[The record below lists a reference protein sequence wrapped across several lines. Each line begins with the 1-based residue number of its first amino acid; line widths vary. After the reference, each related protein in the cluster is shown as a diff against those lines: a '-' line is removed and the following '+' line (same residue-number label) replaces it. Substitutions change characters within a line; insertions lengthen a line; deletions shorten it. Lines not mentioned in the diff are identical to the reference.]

1 MGSGEVRRMGSGEV
15 RRDGECG
22 EVRRDGECGEVR
34 RRGCEEV
41 RMEEEGVEE
50 MGEEL
55 TCGECIM
62 SV

>member
-1 MGSGEVRRMGSGEV
+1 MGSGEV